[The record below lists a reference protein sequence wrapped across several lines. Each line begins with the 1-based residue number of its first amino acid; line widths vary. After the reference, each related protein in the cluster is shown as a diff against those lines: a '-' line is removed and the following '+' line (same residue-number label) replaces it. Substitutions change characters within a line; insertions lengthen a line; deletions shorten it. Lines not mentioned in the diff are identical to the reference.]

1 MVLCCILISCW
12 HRREDINIE
21 YTESKH
27 YYSMDAWFHE
37 YQTRDVEE
45 FMDDKIGRRSNVSFV
60 DTRMDGRVALD
71 NRTTFFIKKV
81 PGHIKIELD
90 KRKNSAESYK
100 EIKTMC
106 EGIKEVLK

>member
-1 MVLCCILISCW
+1 
-12 HRREDINIE
+12 
-21 YTESKH
+21 
-27 YYSMDAWFHE
+27 MDAWFHE